1 MAKKTDSG
9 AAFRE
14 LKAALRQKQP
24 HHLYIFHGEEDYL
37 RIYYLAALKKL
48 LLTGPAEDF
57 NFHRFD
63 ARTWDLAAFSDAMD
77 AIPVMADASF
87 IQVDD
92 VDIYQLPADDRDR
105 LAALL
110 SDIPETCYIVFVYDT
125 SPWKPDRRQ
134 RKFHAAV
141 EQNAQIVA
149 FERQPERELMSW
161 VARHFAS
168 HGKRIDPNLCRY
180 LIAICG
186 ASMTAMAAEIS
197 KIAAYCTADAVS
209 RADIDAVVEPVLD
222 AVVFELSDA
231 IAEGRFGKALQ
242 ILRTLLQMQQ
252 EPISILGAIGSQLR
266 RASAAQILASNGR
279 GPDALMRLYGLS
291 SYPAQ
296 KAFGFARRVP
306 DRFFDAALR
315 LCAETDYQMKTSFDT
330 PEALLELL
338 VLRLAQEADR
348 G

>member
-14 LKAALRQKQP
+14 FKAALRQKQP

-37 RIYYLAALKKL
+37 RTYYLAALKKL
-48 LLTGPAEDF
+48 LLDGPAEDF
-57 NFHRFD
+57 NLHRFD
-63 ARTWDLAAFSDAMD
+63 ARTWDLGAFSDAVD
-77 AIPVMADASF
+77 AIPVMAEASF

-92 VDIYQLPADDRDR
+92 VDLYQLPAEEREQ
-105 LAALL
+105 LAAIL
-110 SDIPETCYIVFVYDT
+110 SDIPEYCYIVFLFDT
-125 SPWKPDRRQ
+125 VPWKPDRRQ

-149 FERQPERELMSW
+149 FDRQPKRELMSW

-180 LIAICG
+180 IIAICG
-186 ASMTAMAAEIS
+186 ASMTAMASEIG
-197 KIAAYCTADAVS
+197 KIAAYSTADTVT
-209 RADIDAVVEPVLD
+209 RADVDAVVEPVLD
-222 AVVFELSDA
+222 AVVFELTDA
-231 IAEGRFGKALQ
+231 IAAGSYDRALQ
-242 ILRTLLQMQQ
+242 TLNALLQMQQ
-252 EPISILGAIGSQLR
+252 EPIPILGAVGSQLR

-296 KAFGFARRVP
+296 KAFDFARRVP
-306 DRFFDAALR
+306 ARFFDAALA
-315 LCAETDYQMKTSFDT
+315 LCADTDYRMKTSFDT

-338 VLRLAQEADR
+338 VLRLAQEAKH